1 MKAESVCIPKKYKIL
16 SGSVLKCIA
25 LFTMIVDHVGL
36 HLLRTAGS
44 CCCIQARGRWSFLL

>member
-44 CCCIQARGRWSFLL
+44 C